1 MCRRCSWLFV
11 GLLGLS
17 LSPLAAVSGLLVIAS
32 CTEFSVLIRG
42 RYLEERQR
50 GLSPREAIDTAAS
63 RAGRAF
69 FTSAM
74 MTIGGFAVLIGS
86 ALPLIRDFGILV
98 TLNVAIALL
107 AALAALAALVALPLL
122 AVWVDERGWRETQ
135 ARGSDRPQVGV
146 APNVANCAIETLASR
161 VSDEDLLALGA
172 ATAEPAAVVPIT
184 KVVEFGFAELATKL
198 PPATASLQPF
208 SLGVARTRSRSAQ
221 HLLAW
226 LVDRIRLGAGF
237 LARAQVSLVDCSR

>member
-107 AALAALAALVALPLL
+107 AALVALPLL

-172 ATAEPAAVVPIT
+172 ATAEPAAAVPIT